1 MNQMATSSL
10 SALVH
15 ALDDAVLAPPGTRAA
30 AAAAAMA
37 PFLARPDLLERHPCP
52 CSTERYMR
60 HALHCD
66 PQGRYCLVAIVWRPG
81 QESPIHAHK
90 TWCAFGVYQGAVV
103 ESFFAVPDA
112 ENPEL
117 TDAVLRRA
125 RTTSHGE
132 ASPHM
137 AHRVAN
143 TGEKTAVTLHVYGVA
158 FDDYGDGVSRI
169 LAA

>member
-1 MNQMATSSL
+1 MNQSAADSL

-15 ALDDAVLAPPGTRAA
+15 ALDDAVLAPKGQRAA
-30 AAAAAMA
+30 AAAAALA
-37 PFLARPDLLERHPCP
+37 PFMGRADLLDGHACP
-52 CSTERYMR
+52 CSAERYMR

-66 PQGRYCLVAIVWRPG
+66 PQGRYCVVAIVWRPG

-90 TWCAFGVYQGAVV
+90 TWCAFGVHHGAVV

-112 ENPEL
+112 QHPEL
-117 TDAVLRRA
+117 TDARLRRVRA
-125 RTTSHGE
+125 TSHGE
-132 ASPHM
+132 ADPHW

-143 TGEKTAVTLHVYGVA
+143 TGEKTAITIHAYGVA
-158 FDDYGDGVSRI
+158 FDDYGAGVGTI